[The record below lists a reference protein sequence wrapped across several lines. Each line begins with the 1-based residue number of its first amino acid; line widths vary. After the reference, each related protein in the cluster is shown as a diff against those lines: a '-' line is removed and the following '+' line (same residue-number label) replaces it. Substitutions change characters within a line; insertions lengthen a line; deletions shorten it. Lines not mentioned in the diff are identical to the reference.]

1 MELAPAFAA
10 HDYQTILASLAD
22 LREVVDT
29 FFDNVMVMA
38 DDEALKKNR
47 LTLLNNL
54 RNLFLQ
60 IADISLLQK

>member
-1 MELAPAFAA
+1 
-10 HDYQTILASLAD
+10 
-22 LREVVDT
+22 
-29 FFDNVMVMA
+29 MVMA